1 MSRIGRMPI
10 KIPSGVDVSLKDR
23 TITVKGPKGTLERE
37 IPNPIEVEVSNGE
50 ILCKRPSDDRRVRAL
65 HGLTRALIDNMV
77 TGVSQGFTKEL
88 LVIGV
93 GYKVEEKGQNLVFH
107 LGYSHPIEFPLPK
120 GIKATVERQ
129 KEIKVR
135 LEGTD
140 KEVLGLVASKIRS
153 LRPPEP
159 YKGKGIQ
166 YVDETII
173 RKAGKAGAK

>member
-1 MSRIGRMPI
+1 MSRIGRLPI
-10 KIPSGVDVSLKDR
+10 KIPSGVDVRIEDR
-23 TITVKGPKGTLERE
+23 RIFVNGPKGALEKE
-37 IPNPIEVEVSNGE
+37 IPPHIEVAIDSGE
-50 ILCKRPSDDRRVRAL
+50 IVVKRPSDDRKIRAL
-65 HGLTRALIDNMV
+65 HGLARALINNMV
-77 TGVSQGFTKEL
+77 VGVSKGFSKEL

-93 GYKVEEKGQNLVFH
+93 GYKVEEKGKNLVFH
-107 LGYSHPIEFPLPK
+107 IGYSHPVEFPLPE
-120 GIKATVERQ
+120 GISASVERQ

-135 LEGTD
+135 LEGSD
-140 KEVLGLVASKIRS
+140 KELLGLVASKIRS